1 MGKKTRIKSD
11 NKSFPKWIRNFGIFL
26 AVFVIIGLIG
36 YLPGIGF
43 LRYYI
48 DGYTINRT
56 AFFNR
61 TSEILWENPLLID
74 SEFNQIANNYDATI
88 SSDGTFV
95 IISHKFAKD
104 NTELYISYNEN
115 GLWTEPFLL
124 DAVNSEYEEKNP
136 ALSYDGKLLYFS
148 SNRPGGKGG
157 FDILCS
163 VHNGKKWSKPFHLGG
178 AVNSKYDD
186 ENPSISALKDY
197 FFFSSNRPHGPN
209 NSKDFNI
216 YRAARIQEKNQL
228 DPSGPPAFKDITY
241 LEELNTSY
249 NEGKL
254 VLTPRGSLAYFA
266 SDRPGGEGGY
276 DLYQSHFFRDHF
288 TEPVNF
294 GLPVNSEYDE
304 ISPTLTMEGFKI
316 YVTSNRFSRNGND
329 YRLYESL
336 SRQVIAKV
344 DYTVM
349 IALFLL
355 VATIMLVYYLMKL
368 LLSDVNMKILT
379 RCLLAS
385 LLIHLILLL
394 LSSAWFIGG
403 KIKDAMQE
411 GPEEMTIN
419 MNNLARENINVAI
432 REGIA
437 ALPKVPSEMPS
448 TQPQYTP
455 APSGQRP
462 VNAPSSPVSKSVAAI
477 TPVAIAE
484 SDNVPQEA
492 APAMDAEGLTAMK
505 PSILGHS
512 TLRMEA
518 PKGNKNDATGSSKG
532 KGRFPPKRQF
542 KPTPMM
548 KQKTFEMKQQSPAMI
563 LADVKIDATED
574 MNKMPEALHKKRAL
588 KPAMR
593 KAVSEASETIGD
605 DIAEVASDLEASQ
618 GTRSISDSGMFVLF
632 MKMKME
638 ERKKKKD
645 NEKLPELGLLD
656 KDTQF
661 MTAKEFELL
670 KDEEKFLFLKYIKDR
685 LKRNGPM
692 TFNSFL
698 PLLLQLKEQELTPVD
713 DTIYKSMIELD
724 IPADSELE
732 VPENYTP

>member
-1 MGKKTRIKSD
+1 MK
-11 NKSFPKWIRNFGIFL
+11 NFGFFL

-48 DGYTINRT
+48 DGYSINRT

-61 TSEILWENPLLID
+61 TSEILWETPLVLKGD
-74 SEFNQIANNYDATI
+74 FNEIANTYDATI
-88 SSDGTFV
+88 SSDGKFV
-95 IISHKFAKD
+95 ILSHKFSKD
-104 NTELYISYNEN
+104 NTELYIAYNEN
-115 GLWTEPFLL
+115 GHWTEPYLL
-124 DAVNSEYEEKNP
+124 DEVNSDYEEKNP
-136 ALSYDGKLLYFS
+136 ALSDDGKLLYFS

-163 VHNGKKWSKPFHLGG
+163 VHNGKQWTKPFHIGG
-178 AVNSKYDD
+178 AINSKYDD
-186 ENPSISALKDY
+186 VNPSLTALKDY
-197 FFFSSNRPHGPN
+197 FFFSSNRPHGPEE
-209 NSKDFNI
+209 SKDFNI
-216 YRAARIQEKNQL
+216 YRASRILEKNQL
-228 DPSGPPAFKDITY
+228 DLSGPPAFKDVTY
-241 LEELNTSY
+241 LEELNTPY

-254 VLTPRGSLAYFA
+254 VMTPRENLAYFS
-266 SDRPGGEGGY
+266 SDRPGGEGGF
-276 DLYQSHFFRDHF
+276 DLYQSHYYENRF
-288 TEPVNF
+288 TKPHNFGPPVNTI
-294 GLPVNSEYDE
+294 YDE

-316 YVTSNRFSRNGND
+316 YVSSNRFSRNDND
-329 YRLYESL
+329 FHLYESL

-355 VATIMLVYYLMKL
+355 VVTIALVYYLMKL

-403 KIKDAMQE
+403 KIKDAIQE
-411 GPEEMTIN
+411 GPDEMTIN

-462 VNAPSSPVSKSVAAI
+462 VNAPTTPAVAKSVAAVA
-477 TPVAIAE
+477 PVAIAE
-484 SDNVPQEA
+484 SDNAPQEA
-492 APAMDAEGLTAMK
+492 APAMEAEGLTAMK

-512 TLRMEA
+512 TMRMEA

-532 KGRFPPKRQF
+532 KGRFPPKPQI
-542 KPTPMM
+542 KPQMLQ
-548 KQKTFEMKQQSPAMI
+548 QKTFEVVKQPPAMT
-563 LADVKIDATED
+563 LAEVKMESTEL
-574 MNKMPEALHKKRAL
+574 NQMPEALHKKRTL
-588 KPAMR
+588 RPAMR
-593 KAVSEASETIGD
+593 KAVSESTEVIGEDISEVT
-605 DIAEVASDLEASQ
+605 SDLEASQ
-618 GTRSISDSGMFVLF
+618 GTRSISDSGMFVLY
-632 MKMKME
+632 MKMNME
-638 ERKKKKD
+638 ERKRKAQ
-645 NEKLPELGLLD
+645 EEELPELGLLT
-656 KDTQF
+656 KDMHLMKEQ
-661 MTAKEFELL
+661 EFEML
-670 KDEEKFLFLKYIKDR
+670 KDEEKFRFLSFIKDR

-692 TFNSFL
+692 NFRSFL
-698 PLLLQLKEQELTPVD
+698 PLWLLIKEKELTPID
-713 DTIYKSMIELD
+713 DTIYKSMTELS